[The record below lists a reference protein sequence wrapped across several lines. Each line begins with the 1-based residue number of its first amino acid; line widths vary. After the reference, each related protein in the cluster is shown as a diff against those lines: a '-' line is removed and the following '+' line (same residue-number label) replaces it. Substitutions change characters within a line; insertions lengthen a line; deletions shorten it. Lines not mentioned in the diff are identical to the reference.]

1 MSADISRVSFD
12 PAKHYSRIVH
22 QQGRVTLD
30 SDANE
35 QTAVLLHHLRTVV
48 ADLLG
53 PTAAPLAAPGFGVA
67 RTDPPGDLAIGA
79 GRLYIDGLLVENDTA
94 TTYLTQPEGY
104 VDPETAPV
112 PDGPFAVYL
121 RAWEREITAVQDP
134 SIREIALG
142 IHGPDTAAR
151 AKVVWQ
157 VALHAFDGED
167 PGPGGAAEALRLWL
181 DGLHRPAGLM
191 AARARHAPE
200 PPGGPAESCVTVPGA
215 EFRGPENQLYRVQIH
230 TSGGGAPPGEV
241 PELPVVRPRRRTPRE
256 AADRPPVATFVWSRE
271 NASVALPVARV
282 AGPVVTLE
290 EWGRDGHL
298 SLDVGDMVE
307 LVDDATAVH
316 SADDVQAGPPQRV
329 HRVLAVDLPA
339 RTVTLDADPN
349 APARPGGSPPPCV
362 SGDPELHPHLRRWDH
377 RPAGTAD
384 ALPVVL
390 DTWIPL
396 EDGVAVRFTA
406 PPSTGTDVGDRPGRT
421 YGSDRPDRTG
431 RTARTDRT
439 GRDQPPVRAG
449 FRRGDHWLV
458 PARTVPGDVLW
469 PQREDGP
476 APVRPHGVDYH
487 YAPLAY
493 VPADQGEPHSLVPTF
508 APVAG
513 PTPPAP

>member
-1 MSADISRVSFD
+1 MSADISRVTFD

-35 QTAVLLHHLRTVV
+35 QTAVLLHYLRTVV

-53 PTAAPLAAPGFGVA
+53 PSAAPLAAPGFTVA
-67 RTDPPGDLAIGA
+67 RTDTPRDLALGA
-79 GRLYIDGLLVENDTA
+79 GRLYADGLLVENDAA

-112 PDGPFAVYL
+112 PDGPFVVYL

-167 PGPGGAAEALRLWL
+167 PGPGGAADALRLWL
-181 DGLHRPAGLM
+181 DGLHLPTGLM
-191 AARARHAPE
+191 AARARYEPV
-200 PPGGPAESCVTVPGA
+200 PPGGPGEPCAIAPRDGY
-215 EFRGPENQLYRVQIH
+215 RGPENQLYRVQIH
-230 TSGGGAPPGEV
+230 TSGVGAPAGDDTV
-241 PELPVVRPRRRTPRE
+241 SPVAPPRRGTAKD
-256 AADRPPVATFVWSRE
+256 AAERPPAATFVWSRE
-271 NASVALPVARV
+271 NASVVLPVARI

-290 EWGRDGHL
+290 EWGRDSRL
-298 SLDVGDMVE
+298 SLDVGDLVE

-316 SADDVQAGPPQRV
+316 TADEVPAGPPQRI
-329 HRVLAVDLPA
+329 HRVLAIDPPA

-349 APARPGGSPPPCV
+349 APARPGGSPPPTV

-377 RPAGTAD
+377 RPAGTAH

-396 EDGVAVRFTA
+396 EDGVAVRFTG
-406 PPSTGTDVGDRPGRT
+406 PPPGRPA
-421 YGSDRPDRTG
+421 RPAG
-431 RTARTDRT
+431 PARK
-439 GRDQPPVRAG
+439 QPPVQAR

-469 PQREDGP
+469 PQGEDGP
-476 APVRPHGVDYH
+476 AAVRPHGVDYH
-487 YAPLAY
+487 YAALAY
-493 VPADQGEPHSLVPTF
+493 VPPGSGEPHSLISTF
-508 APVAG
+508 APAAEPPASGTAPPPG
-513 PTPPAP
+513 PTP